1 MLQVARL
8 APSLLRDSGELVVE
22 FIRSQQLVDGGF
34 SDRQGESDL
43 YYAVF
48 AGNALLANQ
57 TTLPTET
64 LTAYL
69 DGFGN
74 GAELDFVHL
83 CSLVRCRALLGST
96 DADQSEL
103 LTRIEAYRAADG
115 GYHNSKAGAERGTAY
130 GCFLALG
137 AYQDA
142 GAAVLAPGR
151 VVECLQCLS
160 TPEGGFANEHDI
172 PVPSTTATA
181 GAAVALR
188 SLGATVPE
196 QTGDWLLA
204 RAYHDGGFFATAQA
218 PMPDLLSTATA
229 LHALSAMGI
238 DFAGL
243 KEPCLSFVDTL
254 WSSKGAF
261 YGHWADDVLDCEY
274 TYYGLLALGHLS
286 L

>member
-1 MLQVARL
+1 
-8 APSLLRDSGELVVE
+8 LRESSELVVD
-22 FIRSQQLVDGGF
+22 FIRSLQLPDGGF
-34 SDRQGESDL
+34 SDRVGDSDL

-57 TTLPTET
+57 APLPVDS

-69 DGFGN
+69 DGFAD

-83 CSLVRCRALLGST
+83 CSLVRCRTYIGITGDRLKPVL
-96 DADQSEL
+96 E
-103 LTRIEAYRAADG
+103 RIEAYRAADG
-115 GYHNSKAGAERGTAY
+115 GYHNSGTGEEHGTAY

-142 GAAVLAPGR
+142 GVPIPSPGR
-151 VVECLQCLS
+151 VVECLLS
-160 TPEGGFANEHDI
+160 LASDDGGFANERNI

-181 GAAVALR
+181 GAVVALR
-188 SLGATVPE
+188 GLGADVPE
-196 QTGDWLLA
+196 QTGQWLLA
-204 RAYHDGGFFATAQA
+204 RAYNDGGFFAAAQA

-229 LHALSAMGI
+229 LHALSAMNVP
-238 DFAGL
+238 FAHV

-274 TYYGLLALGHLS
+274 TYYGLLALGNLS